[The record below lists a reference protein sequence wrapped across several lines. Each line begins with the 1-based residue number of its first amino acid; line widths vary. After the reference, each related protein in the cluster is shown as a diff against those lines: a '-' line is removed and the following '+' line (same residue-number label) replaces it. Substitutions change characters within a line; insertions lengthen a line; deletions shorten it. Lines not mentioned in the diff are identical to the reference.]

1 MFGLPLHPVVVH
13 LPIALAA
20 LMPLVAGGVLLAWAL
35 GWLDRRA
42 WVIVA
47 GLQLILFLSSYAAQW
62 TGEAQEDRVEAF
74 VSHAALEAHEEAAT
88 QFLWASGVVL
98 VITAAAIGIPGD
110 RWRKWTATGAV
121 VGTLVVLGFGIQVGH
136 AGGKLVYQEGAAN
149 AYIDGSAQ
157 NGTDGESSGP
167 VREDEVEEHD

>member
-98 VITAAAIGIPGD
+98 VITAAAVGIPSE
-110 RWRKWTATGAV
+110 RWRKWTAMVGLA
-121 VGTLVVLGFGIQVGH
+121 GTLVVLGFGIQVGH
-136 AGGKLVYQEGAAN
+136 AGGKLVYQEGAAK
-149 AYIDGSAQ
+149 AY
-157 NGTDGESSGP
+157 TDGPTWNESG
-167 VREDEVEEHD
+167 DESVPAVADDAEEHD